1 MSELRQTVVIA
12 WQDRIRQ
19 AFRYRW
25 PVVPILLVALAVAVA
40 GLAIPVGSSNGG
52 IDRMTRS
59 TLPDQDRNPA
69 PAENLRG
76 FLNIDRWGA
85 PAAQEEPEP
94 VEEPADPVGLN
105 PALQGIGF
113 IGVTFK
119 EDEYAVLLN
128 LSAVTRK
135 DPEDTRTELEAGMV
149 RLLAGETLP
158 DGRRLVAIADDS
170 LTLANLDGEQEEH
183 LLFGDWAES
192 PD

>member
-12 WQDRIRQ
+12 WQDRLRE

-25 PVVPILLVALAVAVA
+25 PVVPILLATVAVAVA
-40 GLAIPVGSSNGG
+40 GLAIPVGTSNGTV
-52 IDRMTRS
+52 DRMTRS
-59 TLPDQDRNPA
+59 TLPDQDRDAA
-69 PAENLRG
+69 PAEDLRG

-85 PAAQEEPEP
+85 PATQEEPQP

-135 DPEDTRTELEAGMV
+135 GPDDTQTELEAGLV
-149 RLLAGETLP
+149 RRLAGDTLP
-158 DGRRLVAIADDS
+158 DGRRLVAISPDS
-170 LTLANLDGEQEEH
+170 LTLANLDGEQEVH
-183 LLFGDWAES
+183 QLFGNWDES
-192 PD
+192 PE